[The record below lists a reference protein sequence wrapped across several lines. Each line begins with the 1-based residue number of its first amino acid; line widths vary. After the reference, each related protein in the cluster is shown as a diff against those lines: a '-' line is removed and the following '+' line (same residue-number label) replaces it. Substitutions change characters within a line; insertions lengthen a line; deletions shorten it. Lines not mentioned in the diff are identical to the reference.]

1 MNTTTKHPPTNTPA
15 RNSDLKRIHS
25 TARNLGMSEFAR
37 RALQFEVTGKESAL
51 LMTATERAA
60 TINALET
67 EAATRRPVP
76 TIDHTDEAALQDLL
90 GW

>member
-1 MNTTTKHPPTNTPA
+1 MKDTTRTQELRT
-15 RNSDLKRIHS
+15 IHS

-51 LMTATERAA
+51 LMNEAERRKV
-60 TINALET
+60 ISALEA
-67 EAATRRPVP
+67 EAASRRPAPPEVV
-76 TIDHTDEAALQDLL
+76 TDAQALEIL